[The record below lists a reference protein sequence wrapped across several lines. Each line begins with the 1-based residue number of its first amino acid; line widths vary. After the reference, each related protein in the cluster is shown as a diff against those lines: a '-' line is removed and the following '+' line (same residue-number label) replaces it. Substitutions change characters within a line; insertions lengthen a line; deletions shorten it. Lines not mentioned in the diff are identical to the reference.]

1 MAKKAIKCSKM
12 FDSTTGTVRE
22 NVVIYTDGERIEAV
36 LPAAEAKFDGCEVS
50 DLTGKFV
57 TPSNKTMPSAE
68 SNNHRTV
75 MSYYLSTNA

>member
-36 LPAAEAKFDGCEVS
+36 LPAAEAKFDGCEVI
-50 DLTGKFV
+50 DLTGKL
-57 TPSNKTMPSAE
+57 PRRGNLRR
-68 SNNHRTV
+68 NLLR
-75 MSYYLSTNA
+75 

>member
-36 LPAAEAKFDGCEVS
+36 VPAAEAKFDGC
-50 DLTGKFV
+50 
-57 TPSNKTMPSAE
+57 
-68 SNNHRTV
+68 
-75 MSYYLSTNA
+75 

>member
-36 LPAAEAKFDGCEVS
+36 VPAAEAKFDACA
-50 DLTGKFV
+50 TAMYIF
-57 TPSNKTMPSAE
+57 
-68 SNNHRTV
+68 R
-75 MSYYLSTNA
+75 